1 MTNVTQEMVYLHLL
15 WLDFSYCTIAVLVIV
30 LFMKCDALKATEFG
44 MLKPEEQKL
53 PQEEWLSKMKEYVKE
68 MEEKN
73 PAWGMLTTKRYPP
86 KNCVYLESK
95 YGDLVKCNLE
105 DLFGVRYAQT

>member
-1 MTNVTQEMVYLHLL
+1 MPVV
-15 WLDFSYCTIAVLVIV
+15 V
-30 LFMKCDALKATEFG
+30 LFTKCDALLANAFG
-44 MLKPEEQKL
+44 ELKPEEKKL
-53 PQEEWLSKMKEYVKE
+53 PGEEQFSKMRECVKE
-68 MEEKN
+68 MKEKN

-105 DLFGVRYAQT
+105 D

>member
-1 MTNVTQEMVYLHLL
+1 MTNVTREMVYLRLL
-15 WLDFSYCTIAVLVIV
+15 WLDFAYCTIVVPVVV
-30 LFMKCDALKATEFG
+30 LFTKCDALKATAFG
-44 MLKPEEQKL
+44 MLKPEEKKL
-53 PQEEWLSKMKEYVKE
+53 PREEQLSKMREYVKE

-105 DLFGVRYAQT
+105 D